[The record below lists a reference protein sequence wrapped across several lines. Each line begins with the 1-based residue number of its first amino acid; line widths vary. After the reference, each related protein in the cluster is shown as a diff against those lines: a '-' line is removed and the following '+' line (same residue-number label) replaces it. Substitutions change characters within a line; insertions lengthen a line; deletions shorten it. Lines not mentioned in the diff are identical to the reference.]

1 MKNLTDMFTKVL
13 LMHQVLFLMS
23 NSLIH
28 LLFRKFRPHKT
39 SLQFFS
45 IDIVKISAKKEST
58 RTSKTLLIKMLIDFH
73 GQDLKLLLSQTEA
86 RSPSLLLM
94 LQPFIKETEKIF
106 QRRTSMLRF
115 TVLLTLWLIE
125 LTGIDHKSH
134 LFLTDPR

>member
-1 MKNLTDMFTKVL
+1 
-13 LMHQVLFLMS
+13 
-23 NSLIH
+23 
-28 LLFRKFRPHKT
+28 
-39 SLQFFS
+39 
-45 IDIVKISAKKEST
+45 
-58 RTSKTLLIKMLIDFH
+58 
-73 GQDLKLLLSQTEA
+73 LSQTEA

-134 LFLTDPR
+134 LFLMDPR